1 MFFHSDSL
9 IVDQLLCQPLVLP
22 VSRPIR
28 GLDAFG
34 RVWDLRTGRCV
45 VFLEGHLKEIYS
57 VHFSPNGH
65 HLATGSGDNTC
76 KVWELRNRK
85 CLYTVPAHQNLL
97 SSVRFQPSDGHF
109 LVTGAYDNTAKI
121 WSHPG
126 WMPLKTL
133 AGHEGKV
140 MGVDVSPDGKLIAT
154 CSYDRTFKLWL
165 SE

>member
-1 MFFHSDSL
+1 IFL
-9 IVDQLLCQPLVLP
+9 
-22 VSRPIR
+22 
-28 GLDAFG
+28 
-34 RVWDLRTGRCV
+34 T
-45 VFLEGHLKEIYS
+45 VFLFVCFALRY
-57 VHFSPNGH
+57 

-97 SSVRFQPSDGHF
+97 SAVRFQPTEGHF
-109 LVTGAYDNTAKI
+109 LLTGAYDNTAKV

-126 WMPLKTL
+126 WTPLKTL

-154 CSYDRTFKLWL
+154 SSYDRTFKLWL